1 MNGSLLGDRAVASL
15 IIRANEGKAPAV
27 ALSARDLRKIIEI
40 IDVVYSVPDNHAMFR
55 SVCEKLQRHIGICS
69 GVFTYADPKTSA
81 YLINGCESFQIAQ
94 GALVLYVAHFAQLDP
109 FVKSGYYLGNRI
121 NIAARNTDLVSK
133 NSLLRSEFANDFLIS
148 VASVFYVLAAALGS
162 QGDTVAILGFH
173 RQKSERDFS
182 DRDKQVVNIVLPH
195 MARAIHNRNLMERLD
210 LGEEPG
216 GVIAIGEDGRKLFV
230 NDAAKRLLMG
240 RPVESIPDPGMSP
253 NPVFFKSRS
262 GTYRVRAMPLRR
274 NGKGKVVLLERYP
287 PEHRLQPKLTDLK
300 LSRRES
306 DMAVF
311 VVQGYSNREIAERSF
326 ICEQTVKDHLHTIFE
341 KLEIKSRGEL
351 TAKVLGLRTGQL
363 PL

>member
-1 MNGSLLGDRAVASL
+1 
-15 IIRANEGKAPAV
+15 V

-40 IDVVYSVPDNHAMFR
+40 IDVIHSVPDNQAMFR
-55 SVCEKLQRHIGICS
+55 AVCEKLQRYIGICS

-121 NIAARNTDLVSK
+121 NIVARNTDLVSK
-133 NSLLRSEFANDFLIS
+133 SSLLKSEFACDFLIS

-173 RQKSERDFS
+173 RQKTERDFT
-182 DRDKQVVNIVLPH
+182 DRDKQVVNMVLPH
-195 MARAIHNRNLMERLD
+195 MARAIHNRNLLQRIE

-216 GVIAIGEDGRKLFV
+216 GVIAIGEDGRHFFV
-230 NDAAKRLLMG
+230 NDAAKRLLSG

-253 NPVFFKSRS
+253 NPVFFKSKS
-262 GTYRVRAMPLRR
+262 GTYRVRTMPLRR

-287 PEHRLQPKLTDLK
+287 PEHRLQGKLADFK
-300 LSRRES
+300 LSRRETEIA
-306 DMAVF
+306 MLAI
-311 VVQGYSNREIAERSF
+311 QGYSNREIAERSF
-326 ICEQTVKDHLHTIFE
+326 ICEQTAKDHLHSIFE
-341 KLEIKSRGEL
+341 KIGIKSRGEL
-351 TAKVLGLRTGQL
+351 SAKVLGLRTGQKSL
-363 PL
+363 

>member
-1 MNGSLLGDRAVASL
+1 M
-15 IIRANEGKAPAV
+15 APAV

-40 IDVVYSVPDNHAMFR
+40 IDVIHSVPDNHAMFR
-55 SVCEKLQRHIGICS
+55 AVCEKLQKHIGICS
-69 GVFTYADPKTSA
+69 GVFTYADPKTCA
-81 YLINGCESFQIAQ
+81 YLINGCESFQISQ
-94 GALVLYVAHFAQLDP
+94 GAIILYVAHFAQLDP

-121 NIAARNTDLVSK
+121 NIVARNTDLVSK
-133 NSLLRSEFANDFLIS
+133 SSLLGSEFANDFLLP
-148 VASVFYVLAAALGS
+148 VANVFYILAAAIGS
-162 QGDTVAILGFH
+162 QGDPVAILGFH
-173 RQKSERDFS
+173 RQKTERDFT
-182 DRDKQVVNIVLPH
+182 DRDKQVVNMVLPH
-195 MARAIHNRNLMERLD
+195 MARSIHNRNLMQRFE

-216 GVIAIGEDGRKLFV
+216 GVIAIGEDGRTLFV

-253 NPVFFKSRS
+253 NPVFFKSKS
-262 GTYRVRAMPLRR
+262 GTYRVRTMPLRR

-287 PEHRLQPKLTDLK
+287 PENRLQPKFADFK

-306 DMAVF
+306 DMAMF

>member
-1 MNGSLLGDRAVASL
+1 LNGSLLGDRAVASL

-40 IDVVYSVPDNHAMFR
+40 IDVTYSVPDNSAMFNA
-55 SVCEKLQRHIGICS
+55 VCGKLQNLIGINS

-94 GALVLYVAHFAQLDP
+94 GAIVLYVAHYAQFDP
-109 FVKSGYYLGNRI
+109 FVTSRYYLGNRI

-133 NSLLRSEFANDFLIS
+133 NSLLKSEFACDFLLS
-148 VASVFYVLAAALGS
+148 VGGVFYCLAAALGS
-162 QGDTVAILGFH
+162 QGDIVAILGFH
-173 RQKSERDFS
+173 RQKTERDFTE
-182 DRDKQVVNIVLPH
+182 RDKQVVNMVLPH
-195 MARAIHNRNLMERLD
+195 MARAIHNRNLMQRLD

-216 GVIAIGEDGRKLFV
+216 GVVAIGEDGRKLFV
-230 NDAAKRLLMG
+230 NDAAKKLLMG

-253 NPVFFKSRS
+253 NPVFFKSKS
-262 GTYRVRAMPLRR
+262 CTYRVRTMPLRR

-287 PEHRLQPKLTDLK
+287 PENRLQPKFADFK

-306 DMAVF
+306 DIAVF

-326 ICEQTVKDHLHTIFE
+326 ICEQTVKDHLHAIFE
-341 KLEIKSRGEL
+341 KLEIRSRGEL

-363 PL
+363 SL

>member
-1 MNGSLLGDRAVASL
+1 LYGALLGDRAVASL
-15 IIRANEGKAPAV
+15 IIRADEGKVPAM
-27 ALSARDLRKIIEI
+27 ALSARDLRKVIEI
-40 IDVVYSVPDNHAMFR
+40 IDVIYSVPDNQAMFR
-55 SVCEKLQRHIGICS
+55 AVCEKLKRHIGICS

-109 FVKSGYYLGNRI
+109 FVKCGYYLGNRI

-133 NSLLRSEFANDFLIS
+133 SSLLKSEFACDFLLS

-173 RQKSERDFS
+173 RQKTERDFT
-182 DRDKQVVNIVLPH
+182 DRDKQVVNMVLPH

-216 GVIAIGEDGRKLFV
+216 GVIAIGEDGRTLFV
-230 NDAAKRLLMG
+230 NDAAKQLLKG

-253 NPVFFKSRS
+253 NPVFFKSKS
-262 GTYRVRAMPLRR
+262 GTYRVRTMPLRR

-326 ICEQTVKDHLHTIFE
+326 ICEQTVKDHLHAIFE
-341 KLEIKSRGEL
+341 KLEVRSRGEL
-351 TAKVLGLRTGQL
+351 TAKVLGLRTVL
-363 PL
+363 KPL